1 MKNVFSQGKIFY
13 ILCREFNW
21 EIKTFDQIVEVG
33 LQKKDFPNNNWN
45 IWGFYDFGEF
55 SQLTV

>member
-1 MKNVFSQGKIFY
+1 MKNVFSHRKIIY
-13 ILCREFNW
+13 ILCRKFNW
-21 EIKTFDQIVEVG
+21 QIKTFDQIVEVG
-33 LQKKDFPNNNWN
+33 LQKKDFPKRNWN